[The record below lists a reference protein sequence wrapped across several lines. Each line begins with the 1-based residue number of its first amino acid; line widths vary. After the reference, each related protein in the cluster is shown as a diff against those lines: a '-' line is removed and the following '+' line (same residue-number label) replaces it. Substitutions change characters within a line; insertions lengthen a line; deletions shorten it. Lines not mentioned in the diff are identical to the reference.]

1 MIKGKGEI
9 MSVFRVE
16 KNNNYTVMAN
26 YHLRDKKLSFK
37 AKGLLSYMLSLPEDW
52 DYSLNGLASVSKEG
66 IKAIKNIIG
75 ELKEQGYLKINKIRK
90 ENGQYQYE
98 YLIRE
103 IPEGI
108 EPEYQKGY
116 AVKGESVKDIQINT
130 NKQNTKEQIDKD
142 DKTKKS
148 SFFDVE
154 EHNPLTIDLLNRQFI
169 NESDTQIF
177 YYDKLFDELL
187 QEHSFKDLVMINH
200 YIIPRVIERGFK
212 DEYGV
217 DIENK
222 FGYFKNSIL
231 NNIDKLKN
239 NEIEWDEET
248 GWFKEIEISDL
259 EIDDDYEIDI

>member
-26 YHLRDKKLSFK
+26 YHLRDKELSFK

-116 AVKGESVKDIQINT
+116 AVKGESVKGIQINT
-130 NKQNTKEQIDKD
+130 NKQNTKEQIDKE
-142 DKTKKS
+142 DKSKKS
-148 SFFDVE
+148 SFFNDL
-154 EHNPLTIDLLNRQFI
+154 NSLTKALIKYGYTNLDDIEILNY
-169 NESDTQIF
+169 N
-177 YYDKLFDELL
+177 KLFNKLLEEYNYEDLIVITYYIADHVVKRNFLDE
-187 QEHSFKDLVMINH
+187 EGNV
-200 YIIPRVIERGFK
+200 
-212 DEYGV
+212 
-217 DIENK
+217 IENK
-222 FGYFKNSIL
+222 FGYFKNSIY
-231 NNIDKLKN
+231 NNINKIIT
-239 NEIEWDEET
+239 NEIEWDYDM
-248 GWFKEIEISDL
+248 GWFKDEVEI
-259 EIDDDYEIDI
+259 

>member
-26 YHLRDKKLSFK
+26 YHLRDKELSFK

-116 AVKGESVKDIQINT
+116 AVKGESVKGIQINT
-130 NKQNTKEQIDKD
+130 NKQNTKEQIDKE
-142 DKTKKS
+142 DKSKKS
-148 SFFDVE
+148 SFFNDL
-154 EHNPLTIDLLNRQFI
+154 NSLTKALIKYGYTNLDDIEILNY
-169 NESDTQIF
+169 N
-177 YYDKLFDELL
+177 KLFNKLLEEYNYEDLIVITYYIADHVVKRNFLDE
-187 QEHSFKDLVMINH
+187 EGNV
-200 YIIPRVIERGFK
+200 
-212 DEYGV
+212 
-217 DIENK
+217 IENK
-222 FGYFKNSIL
+222 FGYFKNSIY
-231 NNIDKLKN
+231 NNINKLN
-239 NEIEWDEET
+239 INSEEL
-248 GWFKEIEISDL
+248 WEDDL
-259 EIDDDYEIDI
+259 VL